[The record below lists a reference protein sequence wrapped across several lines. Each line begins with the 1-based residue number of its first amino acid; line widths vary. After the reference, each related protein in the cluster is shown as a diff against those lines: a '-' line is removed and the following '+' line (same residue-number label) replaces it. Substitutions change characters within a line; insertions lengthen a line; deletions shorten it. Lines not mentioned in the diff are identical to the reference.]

1 MKAVA
6 IRNLSFWVV
15 FRMSKIVNTMLVA
28 CSSVGEGFDA
38 MIISLDAVEKT
49 YDNDVIGHFLN
60 FLDTWTQAGQ
70 DT

>member
-49 YDNDVIGHFLN
+49 YDNDVIAANHLPGRK
-60 FLDTWTQAGQ
+60 DKAR
-70 DT
+70 